1 MLVAVMW
8 GMGFYA
14 GFVGNHD
21 DLASVVHKF
30 ELLMAN
36 KLWNLHE

>member
-8 GMGFYA
+8 GMGLYA

-21 DLASVVHKF
+21 DLAAVVKQF
-30 ELLMAN
+30 QLLMAN
-36 KLWNLHE
+36 KLWQLNQ

>member
-14 GFVGNHD
+14 GFVGNKHE
-21 DLASVVHKF
+21 LAAVVNKF
-30 ELLMAN
+30 QLLMAN